1 MVFFVSGYREEN
13 LLQRALAMLLVQ
25 TVNPDEYER
34 LAKMLARA
42 LTCIEKQG
50 QGKKKVATPK
60 GND

>member
-1 MVFFVSGYREEN
+1 MVFFVSGSREEN

-42 LTCIEKQG
+42 LTCMVKQG
-50 QGKKKVATPK
+50 QGKKKAATPK
-60 GND
+60 DSD